1 MRALEVARSRR
12 CFFLTTEGEE
22 ASRGGGGPGEKGGS
36 QARAA
41 AVPHPSRVRPL
52 FSLAPIFPPP
62 PPSGTAR
69 QLGTI
74 VSAKREAE
82 ASDGDLGAHYG
93 VSILLGR
100 RDEPLIATAARVR
113 RGGKTFGPARI
124 LPFSLFPSFPFL
136 GPWFFVRARARGAD
150 ARAARLSPALST
162 LTVSQSIASLGGR
175 APAAGRGRQ
184 HRGMR
189 PPDPAVPRPHGPPAG
204 GGESRCRGAH
214 ADAQPARVVIPC
226 MLQPLR
232 EKLSRIS
239 PNIRPWIRSG
249 MSVREFRWILSGET
263 GTGTGLNS
271 AGAGLV
277 GRLAQARPG
286 IASELP
292 TLPAKRQN

>member
-1 MRALEVARSRR
+1 MRALEFARSRR

-162 LTVSQSIASLGGR
+162 LTVSRSIASLGGAR
-175 APAAGRGRQ
+175 QRLVEVVSTAG
-184 HRGMR
+184 
-189 PPDPAVPRPHGPPAG
+189 
-204 GGESRCRGAH
+204 C
-214 ADAQPARVVIPC
+214 
-226 MLQPLR
+226 
-232 EKLSRIS
+232 
-239 PNIRPWIRSG
+239 
-249 MSVREFRWILSGET
+249 
-263 GTGTGLNS
+263 
-271 AGAGLV
+271 
-277 GRLAQARPG
+277 ARPILLCLG
-286 IASELP
+286 LMDHRPEVVRAVVEALTQTP
-292 TLPAKRQN
+292 DLRVW